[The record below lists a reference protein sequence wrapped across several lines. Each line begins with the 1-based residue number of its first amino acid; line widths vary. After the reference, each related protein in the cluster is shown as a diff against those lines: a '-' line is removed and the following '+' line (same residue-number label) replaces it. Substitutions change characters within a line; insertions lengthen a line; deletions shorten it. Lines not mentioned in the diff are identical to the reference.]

1 MKGMR
6 LLKQK
11 TKRHL
16 HSLQDLHGEFL
27 LEDKIYK
34 KEGGMCINTD
44 WEVSE
49 A

>member
-34 KEGGMCINTD
+34 KEGGQCH
-44 WEVSE
+44 
-49 A
+49 